1 MKESVQQLRLLLA
14 KLLLANNKED
24 QQRIE
29 LLKSNIKMMES
40 KYGN

>member
-24 QQRIE
+24 HQRIE